1 MISHKVKEDSVQPLK
16 EAAFSPIL
24 KTTEVK
30 PTESIESTKDNPII
44 ENNIDKKL
52 DLLQLMFTKFIEKNQ
67 RDKNDLIKN
76 IDEFKMSGNSRL
88 GAIANDSPRDI
99 TDTPITDRYE
109 ENRRSSMFFG
119 SPYHSLQVQQQ
130 IQVLKVDIVYEK
142 ELKVSSLEGL
152 QYLAKQLQLMPSKYP
167 GREMKTAHMVSF
179 GLRPH
184 VQAA

>member
-1 MISHKVKEDSVQPLK
+1 
-16 EAAFSPIL
+16 
-24 KTTEVK
+24 
-30 PTESIESTKDNPII
+30 
-44 ENNIDKKL
+44 
-52 DLLQLMFTKFIEKNQ
+52 
-67 RDKNDLIKN
+67 
-76 IDEFKMSGNSRL
+76 MSGNSRL
-88 GAIANDSPRDI
+88 GAIANDSPRDF

-184 VQAA
+184 VKAAWNSHCYEEYMITGLEPQEVMVDDWLTLSNSAVNQMLLEPARPRTKELYARELILFLGKEIPNISNQH

>member
-1 MISHKVKEDSVQPLK
+1 MISQKVKKHSVQPLK

-24 KTTEVK
+24 KTTEIK
-30 PTESIESTKDNPII
+30 PTKPIENTKENPII

-52 DLLQLMFTKFIEKNQ
+52 DLFQLMFTKFIEANQ
-67 RDKNDLIKN
+67 QDKNDLIKN

-119 SPYHSLQVQQQ
+119 SSYHSPQVQQQ
-130 IQVLKVDIVYEK
+130 IQVLKADI
-142 ELKVSSLEGL
+142 L
-152 QYLAKQLQLMPSKYP
+152 
-167 GREMKTAHMVSF
+167 
-179 GLRPH
+179 
-184 VQAA
+184 

>member
-1 MISHKVKEDSVQPLK
+1 
-16 EAAFSPIL
+16 
-24 KTTEVK
+24 
-30 PTESIESTKDNPII
+30 
-44 ENNIDKKL
+44 
-52 DLLQLMFTKFIEKNQ
+52 
-67 RDKNDLIKN
+67 
-76 IDEFKMSGNSRL
+76 
-88 GAIANDSPRDI
+88 
-99 TDTPITDRYE
+99 
-109 ENRRSSMFFG
+109 MFFG